1 MTRCQ
6 GTITTSFLRSARGFG
21 RFHRFTRCES
31 LEVFGQRV
39 LKGLQYA
46 SMIMIIII
54 IDTSSI
60 MINHIHHIK
69 ILDFD
74 ILCKFI

>member
-1 MTRCQ
+1 M
-6 GTITTSFLRSARGFG
+6 
-21 RFHRFTRCES
+21 
-31 LEVFGQRV
+31 FGQRV

-54 IDTSSI
+54 DTYSI

-74 ILCKFI
+74 RLCKFKYNTLHNKRIDFLGQGKRQSLRVDISTQ